1 MNKVKGYRNM
11 INATQEDFANL
22 LGVSRQTYHL
32 KEKGCIQFK
41 DKEKVII
48 RDFLKQKGI
57 TVTIEQLFF

>member
-1 MNKVKGYRNM
+1 M

-32 KEKGCIQFK
+32 KEKGCVQFK